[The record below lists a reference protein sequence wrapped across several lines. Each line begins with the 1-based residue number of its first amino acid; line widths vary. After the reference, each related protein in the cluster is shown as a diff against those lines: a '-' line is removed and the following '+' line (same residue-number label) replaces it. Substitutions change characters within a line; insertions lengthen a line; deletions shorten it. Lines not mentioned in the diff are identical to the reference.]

1 MRISTS
7 QRGNA
12 LQVIVWVLVVVWIAG
27 TSITGMY
34 YNYAQKRQCIQ
45 DEGWVKGWFWCSTET
60 RYSFAF
66 NMLRGLVWPIE
77 VMNSFSNAGQQVSPQ
92 LQMTQ
97 EQFDR
102 SRVGTM
108 YTCWA
113 VALRTRRDGD
123 TEVLSR
129 VLAWMKKDD
138 PTMESQHIDYMSMAG
153 LQVQRIEAREGF
165 ENYYRIA
172 CAEPVAK
179 MQKAITQGMIK

>member
-1 MRISTS
+1 MSTS

-12 LQVIVWVLVVVWIAG
+12 LKVIVWVLVVVWITG
-27 TSITGMY
+27 TGITGMY

-60 RYSFAF
+60 RYSFTF
-66 NMLRGLVWPIE
+66 NMLRGLLWPID
-77 VMNSFSNAGQQVSPQ
+77 VMGSFSNVGQQVARQSQ
-92 LQMTQ
+92 ITQ

-102 SRVGTM
+102 SHAGTM

-113 VALRTRRDGD
+113 VALRTRRDLD

-138 PTMESQHIDYMSMAG
+138 PTMESLHSDYMYMAG

-172 CAEPVAK
+172 CAEPVAN
-179 MQKAITQGMIK
+179 MQKAINQGMIK